1 MMQEEEL
8 VIKDRYSERHHGHS
22 ENQNLNNA
30 QDILPFTISD
40 GIYDD
45 SERKYSITLFEIFV
59 TVVVML
65 STISGGYLEG
75 YMSPAL
81 PSLIKP
87 VVMTESVELNFA
99 SSDATNPVEATE
111 ETVSAFDVNTTEIS
125 PFSMDNNETTNILEL
140 LPTPLPLLNSSDE
153 GSWLGSLLLLGAA
166 LGSAV
171 SPWVIKYG
179 RRHAI
184 IASGAPRLLGWLLTI
199 FSTSVYTFYIGRFV
213 CGISIGAIS
222 AAIPIYISE
231 VAHPSLR
238 GTLSCIIILGVNF
251 GMFIAAFFGT
261 FLDWNG
267 LAVLGAF
274 FVVAYF
280 VPSFCIPNS
289 PSWLAL
295 QGKEEDARNSLR
307 RLRRKGWP
315 IEDELQQILTIAEKV
330 SREKSIP
337 WKCLF
342 VEKRSLLPL
351 VVVTLVTVVNRFS
364 GYNAIITYCSIFIR
378 EAVPSASE
386 YWSNVAICLVQL
398 ESSVGIIGICLVYAS
413 VCLIGG
419 GTLFFLVPETK
430 GKSLAEIEAH
440 FSSPQKGLFPSIR
453 KFDRNLSS
461 ILDQEAATIDTY
473 STFH

>member
-1 MMQEEEL
+1 M
-8 VIKDRYSERHHGHS
+8 KSCYSGW
-22 ENQNLNNA
+22 
-30 QDILPFTISD
+30 
-40 GIYDD
+40 
-45 SERKYSITLFEIFV
+45 KY
-59 TVVVML
+59 
-65 STISGGYLEG
+65 
-75 YMSPAL
+75 
-81 PSLIKP
+81 
-87 VVMTESVELNFA
+87 
-99 SSDATNPVEATE
+99 
-111 ETVSAFDVNTTEIS
+111 
-125 PFSMDNNETTNILEL
+125 
-140 LPTPLPLLNSSDE
+140 E

-179 RRHAI
+179 RRHTI

-199 FSTSVYTFYIGRFV
+199 FSTSVYTFYVGRFV
-213 CGISIGAIS
+213 CGFSIGAIS
-222 AAIPIYISE
+222 AATPIYISE

-261 FLDWNG
+261 FLDWKG
-267 LAVLGAF
+267 LAVLGAV

-307 RLRRKGWP
+307 RLRRKGWG

-330 SREKSIP
+330 SRDKSIP

-342 VEKRSLLPL
+342 VEKRNLLPL

-386 YWSNVAICLVQL
+386 YWSNVAVCLVQ
-398 ESSVGIIGICLVYAS
+398 
-413 VCLIGG
+413 
-419 GTLFFLVPETK
+419 F
-430 GKSLAEIEAH
+430 
-440 FSSPQKGLFPSIR
+440 
-453 KFDRNLSS
+453 
-461 ILDQEAATIDTY
+461 
-473 STFH
+473 